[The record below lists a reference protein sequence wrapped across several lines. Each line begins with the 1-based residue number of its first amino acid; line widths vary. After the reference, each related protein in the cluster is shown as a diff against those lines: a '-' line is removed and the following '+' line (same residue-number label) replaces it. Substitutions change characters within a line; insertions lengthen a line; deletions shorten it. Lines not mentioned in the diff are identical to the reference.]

1 MFFGAS
7 DCNRDGVVSSY
18 CVCDM
23 FGFSGYRFRIT
34 YYMYWRRSYVYEVAT
49 QQSADIKLLMY
60 KFIMWYDTHTTIYI
74 TQFTQQSTLLNYT
87 ANNGRNIGGDRV

>member
-1 MFFGAS
+1 MFVGAS

-34 YYMYWRRSYVYEVAT
+34 YYMYWRRSFVYEVAT

-60 KFIMWYDTHTTIYI
+60 KFMWYDTHT
-74 TQFTQQSTLLNYT
+74 QQSTLLSLH
-87 ANNGRNIGGDRV
+87 NNLHY